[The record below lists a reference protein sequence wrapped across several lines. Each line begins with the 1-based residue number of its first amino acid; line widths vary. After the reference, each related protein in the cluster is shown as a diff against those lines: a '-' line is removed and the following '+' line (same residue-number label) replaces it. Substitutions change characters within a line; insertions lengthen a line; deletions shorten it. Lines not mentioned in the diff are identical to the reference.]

1 MSTKTTFKRVALVA
15 VAALGLSLVAVAP
28 SNAASLQKITLGT
41 LAGVQTTTGTTNVE
55 VKTLVN
61 INGYC
66 DATGP
71 YANTNY
77 MTVYTALPT
86 TSRIGLPSL
95 RTLAW
100 DNNDYSQASSFYAP
114 TESGMANGRIEND
127 GDYSLSN
134 PANYIHLVCNNAG
147 RYNAFATLAFTP
159 DVPGTYSLLI
169 QDPTAS
175 YTQTTWTVVVTNPT
189 VKSSTA
195 FINTNLAADST
206 SDAGSLAFTAPA
218 NVTAKARVTVKQ
230 YSTTDTTT
238 IATAAIS
245 GDVVVA
251 ISKGLV
257 SKTNDYFAAAKSVTT
272 AAATAATNNYYVFA
286 NGEVGSADLTVTV
299 GGTLVSTKKIT
310 FQGLAATMTA
320 ALTTGQNTWIAPS
333 TTATLTVGSKDSAGN
348 ASSNTPTITVTS
360 SNTAVATAART
371 TDNLVTISGVVGAAG
386 TSVITVADAA
396 GTATSATYTVTVA
409 PAISATL
416 PTMTFDK
423 TEYAA
428 GELMTITIAA
438 AAADNATFAAFAA
451 APTTSVNVVTVKN
464 PFLVVDSV
472 QTGRVALVS
481 GKATWTAYAPIT
493 AGPIT
498 VTATS
503 STGSSATAAA
513 VTATATV
520 LSDGVA
526 QAAADAAAEAI
537 DAANAATDA
546 ANAAA
551 EAADAATAAAQ
562 DAADAVAALSV
573 QVSEEIAVL
582 KAQNDALRKQLI
594 ALTNLIIKIQKKVKA

>member
-1 MSTKTTFKRVALVA
+1 MSTKTSIKRIAA
-15 VAALGLSLVAVAP
+15 VAALALTFGGFTAVSANAYTLEGGFRTLSWAATP
-28 SNAASLQKITLGT
+28 SA
-41 LAGVQTTTGTTNVE
+41 TGTTLVE
-55 VKTLVN
+55 WSAVVKVNASCSELGTNNGLV
-61 INGYC
+61 
-66 DATGP
+66 DAVVAT
-71 YANTNY
+71 T
-77 MTVYTALPT
+77 TAQL
-86 TSRIGLPSL
+86 
-95 RTLAW
+95 
-100 DNNDYSQASSFYAP
+100 DQAPVGS
-114 TESGMANGRIEND
+114 NL
-127 GDYSLSN
+127 LSN
-134 PANYIHLVCNNAG
+134 SPTWSTGTPTGYTNSNASAAVAAYSDESTG
-147 RYNAFATLAFTP
+147 YRKATSVGCVASTSAMVGYKTVKFTP
-159 DVPGTYSLLI
+159 DKAGTYVVVLLPKGATTGALTTTVTVS
-169 QDPTAS
+169 DPTQKFA
-175 YTQTTWTVVVTNPT
+175 
-189 VKSSTA
+189 TA
-195 FINTNLAADST
+195 FIGLSGTPSSDETAANLT
-206 SDAGSLAFTAPA
+206 FTAAA
-218 NVTAKARVTVKQ
+218 NTTKKAVLTVRQ
-230 YSTTDTTT
+230 YSTTDATTL
-238 IATAAIS
+238 ATSAIS
-245 GDVVVA
+245 KDVVVA

-257 SKTNDYFAAAKSVTT
+257 SKTDDYTAAAASVTT
-272 AAATAATNNYYVFA
+272 AAATAATNSYYVFA
-286 NGEVGSADLTVTV
+286 NGTTGSASITVTV
-299 GGTLVSTKKIT
+299 GGVLLATKTVVFNGAAKTLS
-310 FQGLAATMTA
+310 AAV
-320 ALTTGQNTWIAPS
+320 TTNSPTWIAPS
-333 TTATLTVGSKDSAGN
+333 TTTLLTVSAKDEAGN
-348 ASSNTPTITVTS
+348 TASNTPVISVASATTSVATVTK
-360 SNTAVATAART
+360 
-371 TDNLVTISGVVGAAG
+371 ISDTSVQITGVAAG
-386 TSVITVADAA
+386 TSVITISDSA
-396 GTATSATYTVTVA
+396 TSSPATSATYTVTVA

-438 AAADNATFAAFAA
+438 AAADNASFAAFSA